1 MDDKSK
7 IFEQRPLSDYILSS
21 AQDSSCLDPNSDI
34 FSAPHSNSFIDLN
47 GDCMPDIFVQK
58 QREIST
64 GTYPVYHNYY
74 EIYVQKL
81 FNDKQ
86 MYCLKQ
92 TDMVLTP
99 QMGGGYAAGSQEN
112 IPLIDFTDID
122 RDGMIDMVFF
132 HNKSIYVYYN
142 LHQHLQIKSS
152 YSESPNL
159 CKKWDETDTAPIFAN
174 FTSAL

>member
-1 MDDKSK
+1 
-7 IFEQRPLSDYILSS
+7 
-21 AQDSSCLDPNSDI
+21 
-34 FSAPHSNSFIDLN
+34 
-47 GDCMPDIFVQK
+47 
-58 QREIST
+58 
-64 GTYPVYHNYY
+64 
-74 EIYVQKL
+74 
-81 FNDKQ
+81 
-86 MYCLKQ
+86 
-92 TDMVLTP
+92 
-99 QMGGGYAAGSQEN
+99 MGGGYAAGSQEN

>member
-7 IFEQRPLSDYILSS
+7 NFEQRPLSDYILSS

-86 MYCLKQ
+86 MYCLK
-92 TDMVLTP
+92 
-99 QMGGGYAAGSQEN
+99 
-112 IPLIDFTDID
+112 
-122 RDGMIDMVFF
+122 
-132 HNKSIYVYYN
+132 
-142 LHQHLQIKSS
+142 
-152 YSESPNL
+152 
-159 CKKWDETDTAPIFAN
+159 
-174 FTSAL
+174 